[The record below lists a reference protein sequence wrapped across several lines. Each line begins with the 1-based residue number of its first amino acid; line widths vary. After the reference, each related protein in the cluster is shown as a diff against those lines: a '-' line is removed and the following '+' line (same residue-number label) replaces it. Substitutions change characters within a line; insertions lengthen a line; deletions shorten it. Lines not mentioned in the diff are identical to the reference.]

1 MVSYCSHGERS
12 VQDAYTCWCAR
23 GGLQHSSRVSGH
35 SHLCIPRMK
44 LEIIYTF
51 RRTIPPLLSYREAV
65 IQAPGASQRYAS
77 QTKQVVSAQGFNPLR
92 ASVGDRAQLPAP
104 DAPWRQSSGIG
115 LPTRIAGPTHEGLD
129 RQWHD
134 RTRDVPSCARPA
146 TRAMTH
152 QKLR

>member
-1 MVSYCSHGERS
+1 MDCSGQLYR
-12 VQDAYTCWCAR
+12 VAR
-23 GGLQHSSRVSGH
+23 NYRCNRRVSGH
-35 SHLCIPRMK
+35 SHSCISRME
-44 LEIIYTF
+44 LEVIFSSEGTYRPSF
-51 RRTIPPLLSYREAV
+51 RKGKRA
-65 IQAPGASQRYAS
+65 GASQRYAG

-115 LPTRIAGPTHEGLD
+115 LPTRMRGPTHAGLGRQLS

-134 RTRDVPSCARPA
+134 RERVAPGYARSS

-152 QKLR
+152 QKPR